1 MERNN
6 PNAREDVSEPIFV
19 DPGGWVVPED
29 DGAPADL
36 GFQRAEH
43 RLDVGQGD
51 RALCPSV
58 PFAKRMDMLIL
69 DLEEPAAAKAM
80 HTLAGLG
87 LRPRVPVDP
96 GDFAVASIREGWLHD
111 KGMQVFSLFHPDNPM
126 LSVDIFTNHPI
137 EFESLFERSDTC
149 DVGGVPVRVASIP
162 ALICLKRLADR
173 PRVRDDI
180 EKLENIA
187 RLKEQPR

>member
-1 MERNN
+1 MLLY
-6 PNAREDVSEPIFV
+6 EPLF
-19 DPGGWVVPED
+19 
-29 DGAPADL
+29 
-36 GFQRAEH
+36 
-43 RLDVGQGD
+43 
-51 RALCPSV
+51 RALNASGTRYV
-58 PFAKRMDMLIL
+58 VVGGVATVLHGYARLTADIDLIL
-69 DLEEPAAAKAM
+69 DLEEPAAAKAV

-87 LRPRVPVDP
+87 LQPRVPVDP
-96 GDFAVASIREGWLHD
+96 RDFAVASIREGWLHD

-137 EFESLFERSDTC
+137 EFESLFERSDAC

-162 ALICLKRLADR
+162 DLIYLKRLADR
-173 PRVRDDI
+173 PRDRDDI

>member
-1 MERNN
+1 MLLY
-6 PNAREDVSEPIFV
+6 EPLF
-19 DPGGWVVPED
+19 
-29 DGAPADL
+29 
-36 GFQRAEH
+36 
-43 RLDVGQGD
+43 
-51 RALCPSV
+51 RALNASGTRYV
-58 PFAKRMDMLIL
+58 VVGGVATVLHGYARLTADIDLIL

-96 GDFAVASIREGWLHD
+96 GDFSVASIREGWLHD

-137 EFESLFERSDTC
+137 EFESLFERSDAC

-162 ALICLKRLADR
+162 DLIYLKRLADR
-173 PRVRDDI
+173 PRDRDDI

-187 RLKEQPR
+187 RLKERPR

>member
-1 MERNN
+1 MLLY
-6 PNAREDVSEPIFV
+6 EPLF
-19 DPGGWVVPED
+19 
-29 DGAPADL
+29 
-36 GFQRAEH
+36 
-43 RLDVGQGD
+43 
-51 RALCPSV
+51 RALNASGTRYV
-58 PFAKRMDMLIL
+58 VVGGVATVLHGYARLTADIDLIL
-69 DLEEPAAAKAM
+69 DLEELAAAKAM
-80 HTLAGLG
+80 HTLVGLG

-137 EFESLFERSDTC
+137 EFESLFERSDAC
-149 DVGGVPVRVASIP
+149 DVGGVPVRFASIP
-162 ALICLKRLADR
+162 DLIHLKRLADR
-173 PRVRDDI
+173 PRDRDDI